1 MNWKPVEL
9 KGNVMCNKSIG
20 KKYKSGLYPE
30 DLYSCGCVLAIVL
43 FNLLAGG
50 WSVDFVLR
58 IFLIQIPFIGDMLIG
73 LFVAQLTVPVG
84 GACRRN
90 LHLVDMAELGIGTG
104 LKIQRGNPLQVRVLL
119 SAFSANSSMVRAS
132 GS

>member
-9 KGNVMCNKSIG
+9 KGSAMRNKRVGIKNIS
-20 KKYKSGLYPE
+20 KKHKSGLYPE

-58 IFLIQIPFIGDMLIG
+58 IFLIEISFIGDMLIG
-73 LFVAQLTVPVG
+73 LFVAQLTVPV
-84 GACRRN
+84 AIVILILR
-90 LHLVDMAELGIGTG
+90 
-104 LKIQRGNPLQVRVLL
+104 
-119 SAFSANSSMVRAS
+119 AFGVAI
-132 GS
+132 